1 MAARLAATAL
11 LGATLFALAP
21 AGVAWAHDEAE
32 EPAQIA
38 AGEQAEAAGEADHEA
53 DEHHGPFYTQPQ
65 FFAAVINFV
74 LLLLVLRRLGKQP
87 LATFLGER
95 RKAMERN
102 IAEAAELKAKAD
114 ARHKEYVERLAQ
126 LDQELQKL
134 RTDIARA
141 AEEDRQRILAD
152 AEETARRL
160 RRETEA
166 LIDQHGRA
174 LSAAAR
180 REVVEAAMAAAEQL
194 LRSTL
199 TEADQQ
205 RLAERFK
212 QSVAGERPEEA
223 PPQPERKQPTPRIT
237 P

>member
-1 MAARLAATAL
+1 MTAVRAATAL
-11 LGATLFALAP
+11 LLAALCALLP
-21 AGVAWAHDEAE
+21 AAVAAAHDEGD

-38 AGEQAEAAGEADHEA
+38 ADEEGEAAGEAEHEA

-65 FFAAVINFV
+65 FFAAVINFA
-74 LLLLVLRRLGKQP
+74 LLLIVLRRLGKQP
-87 LATFLGER
+87 LATFLSER
-95 RKAMERN
+95 RQAMERN
-102 IAEAAELKAKAD
+102 IAEAAELKAKAE

-141 AEEDRQRILAD
+141 AEEDRARILAD

-160 RRETEA
+160 RRETEG
-166 LIDQHGRA
+166 LIDTHARA

-212 QSVAGERPEEA
+212 QNVAGKPEE
-223 PPQPERKQPTPRIT
+223 PQPQPERKQPTPGVT